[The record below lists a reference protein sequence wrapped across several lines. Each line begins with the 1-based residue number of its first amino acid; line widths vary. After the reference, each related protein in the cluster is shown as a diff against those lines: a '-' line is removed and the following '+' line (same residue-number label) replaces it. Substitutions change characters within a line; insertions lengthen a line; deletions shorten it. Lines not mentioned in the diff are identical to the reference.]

1 MELGK
6 VEKLVTNLHDK
17 NEFVVHIRNLKQ
29 TLNHKLILQ
38 KFHRAIKFNQKAW
51 LEPYI
56 EMNRDLRKIPKMI
69 LKKTFL
75 N

>member
-6 VEKLVTNLHDK
+6 VEKLETNLHDK
-17 NEFVVHIRNLKQ
+17 NEYIVHIRNLKQ

-51 LEPYI
+51 LEP
-56 EMNRDLRKIPKMI
+56 
-69 LKKTFL
+69 
-75 N
+75 